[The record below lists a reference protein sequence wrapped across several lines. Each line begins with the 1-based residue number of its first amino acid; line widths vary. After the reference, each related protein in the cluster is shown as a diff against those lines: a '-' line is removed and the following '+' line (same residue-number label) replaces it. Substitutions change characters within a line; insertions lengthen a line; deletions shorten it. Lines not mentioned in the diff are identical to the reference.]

1 MSPVL
6 LFFHIYSLLCVVPDH
21 LFSHLQSPVS
31 SPESWEHADHPRPV
45 SKVSSHGN
53 RPRRP
58 RKLPDIPKK
67 NSPATGVNTGKLWHL
82 NV

>member
-1 MSPVL
+1 MYPDL
-6 LFFHIYSLLCVVPDH
+6 LFSHLQSPDL

-67 NSPATGVNTGKLWHL
+67 NSPATGLNTGKLFTSSI
-82 NV
+82 

>member
-1 MSPVL
+1 M
-6 LFFHIYSLLCVVPDH
+6 
-21 LFSHLQSPVS
+21 S
-31 SPESWEHADHPRPV
+31 SPESWEHADQHRPV

-67 NSPATGVNTGKLWHL
+67 NSPATGVNTGKL
-82 NV
+82 